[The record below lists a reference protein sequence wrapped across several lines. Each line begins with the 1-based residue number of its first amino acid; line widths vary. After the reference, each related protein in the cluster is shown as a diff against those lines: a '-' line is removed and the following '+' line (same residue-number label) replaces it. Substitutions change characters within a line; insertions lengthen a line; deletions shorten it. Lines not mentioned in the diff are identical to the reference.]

1 MPMTLYSL
9 FWCMFGQVGTD
20 SVIITYPAKPQL
32 HPAKP
37 SSSASL
43 SGSSGG
49 GGGGGRAH
57 QSGAVMYGVASDGA
71 TSIVETVGLMLFA
84 EEQQTNKVIRQK
96 AASPPL
102 KSGGDLRASH
112 TRGLLLHA
120 PDVASVVSLCVES
133 EGLMLFAV
141 YHVTSWL
148 VT

>member
-37 SSSASL
+37 SSSASPSSS
-43 SGSSGG
+43 SGSS
-49 GGGGGRAH
+49 GGGRAH

-102 KSGGDLRASH
+102 KSGGDLRAS
-112 TRGLLLHA
+112 LLLHA

>member
-20 SVIITYPAKPQL
+20 SVIITYPAKP
-32 HPAKP
+32 
-37 SSSASL
+37 SSSASPSSS
-43 SGSSGG
+43 SGSS

-102 KSGGDLRASH
+102 KSGGDLRAS
-112 TRGLLLHA
+112 LLLHA